1 MKHTQNILL
10 LGLAPAL
17 RSEIESFSAQRHSF
31 ECHES
36 IESITKSTLISCGL
50 ALIGPGVIG
59 RAGEESARI
68 VKYLSEHVPCVAV
81 VDYGSIAVAIDA
93 IKAGARDYLLCPLQR
108 NAVLDAIE
116 RLYRQAA
123 NDEGPVFKA
132 PNTRAVFEFSR
143 KIAASGASVLV
154 SGESGTGK
162 EVLARF
168 IHRHSPRHD
177 KPFVAINC
185 AAIPETML
193 ESILFGYEKGAFTG
207 ATSARAGKFEQANG
221 GTLLLD
227 EISEM
232 DVGLQAK
239 ILRVLQEREIERL
252 GGNKNIELD
261 VRIIA
266 TTNRNLKVEVQT
278 GRFRE
283 DLFYRLNVF
292 PVTLPALRER
302 VADIIPLATVFLH
315 KYGDGARL
323 QFSAAAVALLESHH
337 WPGNV
342 RELENTVQ
350 RAVIMAEGPMITD
363 KQVMLDFSDQ
373 LVVEAAS
380 GAITN
385 GSFHA
390 ERPMVREDAHP
401 GLEGNLKS
409 HEKEMILDAISNHHT
424 KQDAARTLGISSRT
438 LRYKLAKFRKEGIPQ
453 ST

>member
-1 MKHTQNILL
+1 MKQTHFILL
-10 LGLAPAL
+10 LGLPAATAAAIQEWSAPCF
-17 RSEIESFSAQRHSF
+17 EF

-36 IESITKSTLISCGL
+36 FANIAKSTLGACGL
-50 ALIGPGVIG
+50 AFVGSRVLDDS
-59 RAGEESARI
+59 RSDTAKM
-68 VKYLSEHVPCVAV
+68 VKWLSDQAPTVVV
-81 VDYGSIAVAIDA
+81 VDYDEIALAIEA

-108 NAVLDAIE
+108 TALVDVVD
-116 RLYRQAA
+116 RLYRPASVGSSPVYKSA
-123 NDEGPVFKA
+123 NMH
-132 PNTRAVFEFSR
+132 AVFEFAR
-143 KIAASGASVLV
+143 KVAASGASVLV

-168 IHRHSPRHD
+168 IHQQSPRHD

-207 ATSARAGKFEQANG
+207 AAAARAGKFEQANG

-232 DVGLQAK
+232 DIGLQAK

-252 GGNKNIELD
+252 GGSRNIALD

-266 TTNRNLKVEVQT
+266 TTNRDLKLEVQA

-292 PVTLPALRER
+292 PLILPALRDR
-302 VADIIPLATVFLH
+302 VDDIAPLAALFLQ
-315 KYGDGARL
+315 KYADGARL
-323 QFSAAAVALLESHH
+323 QFSVAALALLQSHH

-350 RAVIMAEGPMITD
+350 RAVIMADGPMITES
-363 KQVMLDFSDQ
+363 QVMLDYSGHSATPAATSPAIAPVQ
-373 LVVEAAS
+373 QNSRALVEEGQS
-380 GAITN
+380 
-385 GSFHA
+385 
-390 ERPMVREDAHP
+390 
-401 GLEGNLKS
+401 GLEGNLKN
-409 HEKEMILDAISNHHT
+409 HEKDMILDALSNHHT

-438 LRYKLAKFRKEGIPQ
+438 LRYKLAKFRKEGILQ